1 MLFNFPLAPPSASNF
16 APEHDAIFY
25 TLLGLSIFFTVI
37 VGFAVIFLAL
47 RYRQGSKY
55 DRSRPIYEDL
65 RLELTWTIIPLI
77 MALFM
82 FFFSARLFIKM
93 RTPPADAQEI
103 YVVGKQ
109 WMWHVQHENGVREN
123 NTIHVPVGKPIKL
136 TMISQDV
143 LHALYIPAFR
153 VQMHVVPGRYTQL
166 WFIPTKV
173 GEFHLF
179 CAMYCGTQHA
189 EMGGKVVAM
198 EPKDYAQWLANGGNV
213 VPPMTMAQAGK
224 RIYDR
229 INCGNC
235 HGPADTLR
243 APSLLGL
250 FGKNRSFADGETLQA
265 DESYIRESILRPYNH
280 LTQGYGR
287 TMPAYEGQVSEQEVL
302 DLIAYIKSMGG
313 TDSIVAD
320 SEISTSVANQAGKNN
335 PNSAMSVGAIQAT
348 AERTEATPTNKGTNP
363 SVGAIAAEDKGR

>member
-198 EPKDYAQWLANGGNV
+198 EPKDYAQWLANGVNV

>member
-16 APEHDAIFY
+16 APEYDAIFY
-25 TLLGLSIFFTVI
+25 VLLALTVFFTVI

-55 DRSRPIYEDL
+55 DRSRPYAEDI
-65 RLELTWTIIPLI
+65 RLELTWTITPLI
-77 MALFM
+77 LGLIM
-82 FFFSARLFIKM
+82 FFFGARLFIQM
-93 RTPPADAQEI
+93 RVPPADAQEI

-235 HGPADTLR
+235 HGPTDTLR

-250 FGKNRSFADGETLQA
+250 FGKKRSFGDGETLVA

-313 TDSIVAD
+313 TDSNTA
-320 SEISTSVANQAGKNN
+320 EYATSTSVANQAGKNN
-335 PNSAMSVGAIQAT
+335 PNTTMSVGAIQAT